1 LHKTRNAINFLSM
14 NATAYKFWHEH
25 RGLVWS
31 NPSAD
36 DSVHLQAAL
45 LHPRFSQLLELAVE
59 FGVARLRAEWAEL
72 ACDNTREVARVRKP
86 VERILNH
93 IERGFALAA
102 SRN

>member
-1 LHKTRNAINFLSM
+1 MLKTRNAINFLSM

>member
-1 LHKTRNAINFLSM
+1 MHKTRDAINFLSM
-14 NATAYKFWHEH
+14 NATANEFWQKH

-59 FGVARLRAEWAEL
+59 FGAARLRAEWAEL
-72 ACDNTREVARVRKP
+72 QCDNIREVARAREP

>member
-1 LHKTRNAINFLSM
+1 M